1 MLESGL
7 RPCVRLPNFLSV
19 VAGTFIESG
28 AKELMSKIVNKS
40 HKGLVISVREKRQAM
55 NASKY
60 FLEESW
66 QLRGQENKRFESS
79 STV

>member
-7 RPCVRLPNFLSV
+7 GPCVRLPNFLSV

-79 STV
+79 STG

>member
-1 MLESGL
+1 M
-7 RPCVRLPNFLSV
+7 

-60 FLEESW
+60 FLEES
-66 QLRGQENKRFESS
+66 
-79 STV
+79 

>member
-1 MLESGL
+1 MRADKKIL
-7 RPCVRLPNFLSV
+7 RQIAKFLSV
-19 VAGTFIESG
+19 VAGAFIESG

-40 HKGLVISVREKRQAM
+40 HKGLVISVRKKRQAM